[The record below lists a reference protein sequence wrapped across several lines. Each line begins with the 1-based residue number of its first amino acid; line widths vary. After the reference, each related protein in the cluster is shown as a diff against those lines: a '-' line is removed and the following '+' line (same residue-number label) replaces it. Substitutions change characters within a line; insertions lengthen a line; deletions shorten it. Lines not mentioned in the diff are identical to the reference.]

1 MRGQEWSIEEVEAT
15 VAAYFAM
22 LKKDLQAEEYSKAKF
37 NRSLANMLDGRS
49 NQAVEYKHANI
60 SAILEEL
67 RHPWIRGYK
76 PRGNYQQLLAEAVV
90 RRVNSDE
97 ALRATALE
105 RSEQPAVIPSR
116 LPSIEPPPTPGEMPP
131 LQVRE
136 ARPLEAWLRQA
147 HRIDYFAREARNR
160 SLGEAG
166 EEVVVRLERARL
178 RAMGLHRLAQ
188 QVERISATRGDGAG
202 FDVLSF
208 GEGARERFIEVKT
221 TSFAKETPFHVT
233 KSEVNFSVDFAEQY
247 YLYRIFSFRSDPRM
261 YALQGAL
268 ERTTRLEPNT
278 FIASPI

>member
-22 LKKDLQAEEYSKAKF
+22 LQKDLRAEEYSKAEF
-37 NRSLANMLDGRS
+37 NRSLVNMLDGRS
-49 NQAVEYKHANI
+49 KQAVEYKHANI

-97 ALRATALE
+97 ALRTTAIE
-105 RSEQPAVIPSR
+105 RSEQPAVIPGG
-116 LPSIEPPPTPGEMPP
+116 LPTIEPPPELAEMPP

-147 HRIDYFAREARNR
+147 RRIDYFAREARNR

-178 RAMGLHRLAQ
+178 RSIGLHRLAQ

-208 GEGARERFIEVKT
+208 GEDGRERFIEVKT

-233 KSEVNFSVDFAEQY
+233 KSEIDFSADFDDQY
-247 YLYRIFSFRSDPRM
+247 CLYRLFSFRSDPRM
-261 YALQGAL
+261 YALRGAL
-268 ERTTRLEPNT
+268 ERVTRLEAQT
-278 FIASPI
+278 FIASPV